1 MGTTMG
7 RLPGLNIPASI
18 IDLIEGVVMICVI
31 MSYFVRKAAETR
43 SEKQCLK
50 KAGGK

>member
-18 IDLIEGVVMICVI
+18 IELIEGIVMTCVI
-31 MSYFVRKAAETR
+31 ISYAVRATAEDR
-43 SEKQCLK
+43 RQKKQMRK
-50 KAGGK
+50 VGG